1 MAGLVLSALSFSQ
14 DPEHCFTRSRHLL
27 NMYCMSDTQNEF
39 ITAPSNGGMK
49 YTKKQMNEK
58 PCQLN
63 MVR

>member
-1 MAGLVLSALSFSQ
+1 
-14 DPEHCFTRSRHLL
+14 
-27 NMYCMSDTQNEF
+27 MSDTQNEF